1 MKTIG
6 AALAL
11 LLLLSGCGPSVRIS
25 RMPSSAVVLA
35 SSSPYPTIRTGIDT
49 LLADSLFPP
58 SMLGIKVFSLNSNET
73 LYELNAHNLFTPASN
88 QKLFT
93 SAAALALLGGSF
105 PLSTVVYA
113 DSLSSRLLIKGF
125 GDPLLTRADLDSL
138 ARAAASRLPVRKRWT
153 VGYDVSHFDGENW
166 GAGWAWDDEPSAF
179 QAHITP
185 LILDCNTV
193 EVSVGPGTKPGD
205 TLRVRVDET
214 ARAFGVENSGE
225 TVTDSVTIPLEISRR
240 WKERSNCVTISGQMK
255 ATDTWATTRIGIREP
270 ERYAATVFAASLRSL
285 GVPLD
290 TVVQDSVR
298 TGFAELARYCHS
310 VDSAVVLLNKESN
323 NLIAEVLLKVMGAEK
338 RGLPGSA
345 PNGISVIREFL
356 SARGIDTS
364 KCVIADG
371 SGISRY
377 NLTSPSIL
385 VDLLTVMYREKNLFP
400 SFVASLPRAGLDGTL
415 ANRMKGTAA
424 EGSLSAKT
432 GTETGVTTLS
442 GYVRTADGELLA
454 FSIMMQ
460 NFPVTVG
467 RYRAVQDGIG
477 AFLAGLKRGSF

>member
-1 MKTIG
+1 MKTTG
-6 AALAL
+6 AALSL
-11 LLLLSGCGPSVRIS
+11 LLLLAGCGPSLRIS
-25 RMPSSAVVLA
+25 RPPSSGVVLA

-58 SMLGIKVFSLNSNET
+58 SMLGIKVFSLDSNET
-73 LYELNAHNLFTPASN
+73 LYELNAQDLFTPASN

-105 PLSTVVYA
+105 PLRTVVYA

-138 ARAAASRLPVRKRWT
+138 ARAAASRMPVRKRWT
-153 VGYDVSHFDGENW
+153 LGYDVSHFDGETW

-185 LILDCNTV
+185 LVLDFNTV
-193 EVSVGPGTKPGD
+193 EVSVAPGLKPGD

-225 TVTDSVTIPLEISRR
+225 TVADSARIPLDISRR
-240 WKERSNCVTISGQMK
+240 WKEHSNRVTVSGQMK
-255 ATDTWATTRIGIREP
+255 TTDTWTTTRIGIREP
-270 ERYAATVFAASLRSL
+270 DRYAAAVFAASLGRL
-285 GVPLD
+285 GVAID
-290 TVVQDSVR
+290 TVVQDSVQDS
-298 TGFAELARYCHS
+298 FAELARYCHS
-310 VDSAVVLLNKESN
+310 VDSAVVVLNKESN
-323 NLIAEVLLKVMGAEK
+323 NLVAEVLLKVLGAEK
-338 RGLPGSA
+338 RGLPGTA
-345 PNGISVIREFL
+345 PNGISAIREFL
-356 SARGIDTS
+356 SARGIDTA

-377 NLTSPSIL
+377 NLISPSIL
-385 VDLLTVMYREKNLFP
+385 VDLLAVMHREKNLFP
-400 SFVASLPRAGLDGTL
+400 RFAASLPRAGVDGTL
-415 ANRMKGTAA
+415 ANRLKGTAA
-424 EGSLSAKT
+424 EGNLLAKT

-467 RYRAVQDGIG
+467 RYRAVQDRIG
-477 AFLAGLKRGSF
+477 AFLAGLRRRSF